1 MVALVVI
8 VVGLPLLTAGVVLA
22 LHSRPRLSR
31 RMTLIATGIT
41 ALCALALCPHTGDS
55 PVVVVE
61 WLPGAGLMGLTIN
74 TTGLYALLVTTWGA
88 FLLLLVPSITEG
100 GGYKAD
106 PPPLSLAAILL
117 ALAATNT
124 AFLTDHFL
132 ARYAAL
138 EIVALCIALA
148 PLIEMR
154 KSTGIHLSWSNY
166 LILRLGDAGLLIA
179 ILILKDTS
187 GTLSISPALE
197 AGSVLDTT
205 RMGLVVAGFILAV
218 WVKLAIWPFH
228 LWGYHGRRLALTSQ
242 VWLYATIMP
251 NLGLYL
257 LYRVTPLLA
266 LAGPLRT
273 AVLWLGAGGAVLAML
288 LALTKLDLRGAL
300 VYVGAAQGGLALFTA
315 ASGVQPVIWLGLLTL
330 TPLRILLFL
339 TADAA
344 QGSVSPTRRRVMACL
359 FALGG
364 LMLAGFGL
372 LTTWWAREAGVIL
385 GALLV
390 AEVTVALTGVW
401 TVHAGRRF
409 LSDPKGFVKPLGS
422 LWLPIGLLGMVVLT
436 CFLIFEPLVH
446 RLAASSHMVLPA
458 IPTLPVL
465 LSYVA
470 NTPTVLVMALVLA
483 LWWIQRRLKLRPLAS
498 APLAKDVYILEKNIS
513 QLAQAL
519 YTVVEVGIAEQI
531 VALAG
536 RVVVQSAHVTYRIV
550 EHKGLEGLLHALRRV
565 VVDGAR
571 LAYRVV
577 EHEGL
582 EGFLRR
588 SVRAVLELSRGL
600 QHWHTGR
607 LQRNLLWVTVCL
619 ALVVMIMTLFSG

>member
-1 MVALVVI
+1 MVTLVVI
-8 VVGLPLLTAGVVLA
+8 VVGLPLMTACAVSA
-22 LHSRPRLSR
+22 LHRRPRLSR
-31 RMTLIATGIT
+31 AMTLMATGLT
-41 ALCALALCPHTGDS
+41 ALCALFLLPHTGES
-55 PVVVVE
+55 PAVVVE
-61 WLPGAGLMGLTIN
+61 WLPSAGPIGLAASA
-74 TTGLYALLVTTWGA
+74 TGLYALLVTTWGA
-88 FLLLLVPSITEG
+88 FFVLLVPSIRNGVGCRVE
-100 GGYKAD
+100 
-106 PPPLSLAAILL
+106 PPPLSGAVMLL
-117 ALAATNT
+117 ALTAINV

-132 ARYAAL
+132 ARYVAL

-154 KSTGIHLSWSNY
+154 NSTGIHLSWSSY
-166 LILRLGDAGLLIA
+166 LILRLGDAGLLVA

-228 LWGYHGRRLALTSQ
+228 LWGYHGRRLALASQ

-266 LAGPLRT
+266 LAGPLQT

-315 ASGVQPVIWLGLLTL
+315 ASGVKPVVWLGLLAL
-330 TPLRILLFL
+330 TPLRLLLFL
-339 TADAA
+339 AADAA
-344 QGSVSPTRRRVMACL
+344 QGSDSPTWRRAAACF

-364 LMLAGFGL
+364 LALVIFGL
-372 LTTWWAREAGVIL
+372 LTTWWAREEGAAL

-390 AEVTVALTGVW
+390 AETAVALTGVW
-401 TVHAGRRF
+401 AVRTVRRF
-409 LSDPKGFVKPLGS
+409 LLDPKGLAKPLGS
-422 LWLPIGLLGMVVLT
+422 LWLPIGLLGVVVLT
-436 CFLIFEPLVH
+436 CGLIFKPLVRH
-446 RLAASSHMVLPA
+446 LADASGMALPV

-470 NTPTVLVMALVLA
+470 TTPALLVMAFILAAWWLQRRLEWSPLVLA
-483 LWWIQRRLKLRPLAS
+483 QPAEEVYNLEEGLSRVAQMLRA
-498 APLAKDVYILEKNIS
+498 
-513 QLAQAL
+513 
-519 YTVVEVGIAEQI
+519 VVEVGIAEKI
-531 VALAG
+531 VDLTVRA
-536 RVVVQSAHVTYRIV
+536 VVNGARVTYRVV
-550 EHKGLEGLLHALRRV
+550 EHKGLEGLLRTSVRT

-571 LAYRVV
+571 VTHRVV

-582 EGFLRR
+582 EGFLH
-588 SVRAVLELSRGL
+588 RAVRTVLVLSRGL
-600 QHWHTGR
+600 QRWHTGR
-607 LQRNLLWVTVCL
+607 LQRNLLWVTVSL
-619 ALVVMIMTLFSG
+619 ALAVLIMVLYGG